1 MTVFKLILWT
11 LLKMFMSMVSQ
22 RFLSSAISSFISS
35 RFDPFFSAAGRTALG
50 ETAGALDK
58 VKVVVIPPGL
68 DVRLAD
74 HVHRADQLHALK
86 ILAVELRHHRLDFP
100 LYSMPMSVVSIT
112 SSK

>member
-1 MTVFKLILWT
+1 
-11 LLKMFMSMVSQ
+11 MFMSMVSQ

-35 RFDPFFSAAGRTALG
+35 RFDPFSPPHVRTTLG
-50 ETAGALDK
+50 EAAGALDK

-86 ILAVELRHHRLDFP
+86 FLLWSFGIIVSTFP

>member
-1 MTVFKLILWT
+1 
-11 LLKMFMSMVSQ
+11 MFMSMVSQ

-35 RFDPFFSAAGRTALG
+35 RFDPFFAAAGRAALG

-58 VKVVVIPPGL
+58 VKVVVISPCL
-68 DVRLAD
+68 DIRLAD
-74 HVHRADQLHALK
+74 HIHRADQLHALEVLLWSFG
-86 ILAVELRHHRLDFP
+86 IIVSTFP